1 MTITRTK
8 LYYISILYFYIL
20 FLQVPIH
27 LYTCIISINTLSIH
41 SVLIILIHILC
52 LRTNTLIYIHLIH
65 SLTPIRI
72 QALSK
77 ALSLGHTGRLL
88 TILKTIAASEGDGD
102 TAADVIPQN
111 YDPSTSN
118 KLDIY
123 IKKWSI
129 DDIEKVLL
137 YTRDWN
143 TNSKNSY
150 ICSIIINSIFT
161 QHGIHILLNL
171 PKINEVLP
179 GLISYTERHQQR
191 IHKLHESMYL
201 SEYILSVM
209 SYIPPTTTNMYT
221 IDSGFDQNNG
231 PKPENSEKDEKS
243 ATANKKRKIVEGI
256 ENRIHIIPDIFGD
269 YTDTTTNNNTANTD
283 VLVPV
288 VGTKS
293 SKKTKKV

>member
-1 MTITRTK
+1 MRMTYYTHIMTWHVYALCLYT
-8 LYYISILYFYIL
+8 LYYTLA
-20 FLQVPIH
+20 IH
-27 LYTCIISINTLSIH
+27 
-41 SVLIILIHILC
+41 
-52 LRTNTLIYIHLIH
+52 
-65 SLTPIRI
+65 I

-88 TILKTIAASEGDGD
+88 TILKAIAACSSSEGDA
-102 TAADVIPQN
+102 AADVSPQN
-111 YDPSTSN
+111 YDPSSYN
-118 KLDIY
+118 KLDVY
-123 IKKWSI
+123 VKKWSI

-171 PKINEVLP
+171 PKINEILP

-209 SYIPPTTTNMYT
+209 SYIPPTSTSKNTGTNKNT

-231 PKPENSEKDEKS
+231 PKPENSEEDEKS
-243 ATANKKRKIVEGI
+243 GTNKKRKIVEGI
-256 ENRIHIIPDIFGD
+256 ANRIHIIPDIFGD
-269 YTDTTTNNNTANTD
+269 YNDNSTTNNTTITTPHTTNINTD
-283 VLVPV
+283 VPV

-293 SKKTKKV
+293 SKKSKKV